1 MDRVINNV
9 RLAVIKTWAVVNGL
23 TVPLDG
29 NGEFDDADPEHISH
43 IHGVWQNNMSSPC
56 PCNGV
61 HHDVDYMPPPSST
74 AAHAKDLDATSHA
87 AMPLLFTEDHATLG
101 GLDDEIIDISSDNS
115 SASAVDPSEEVYV
128 SNSFASL
135 AVNEDD
141 GGNSSED
148 IDIPDDLHEVVA
160 HRACAHDKR
169 ALDST
174 IGLRRSSR
182 LAGKEGPTFLDMTSK
197 AIRAR
202 ARKFDL
208 SAASSGLAAA
218 IDAAGLAA
226 NPEVP
231 SEDSAALSL
240 IALQCGATVGDVR
253 ELTSVVNSEP

>member
-1 MDRVINNV
+1 
-9 RLAVIKTWAVVNGL
+9 
-23 TVPLDG
+23 
-29 NGEFDDADPEHISH
+29 
-43 IHGVWQNNMSSPC
+43 
-56 PCNGV
+56 
-61 HHDVDYMPPPSST
+61 
-74 AAHAKDLDATSHA
+74 
-87 AMPLLFTEDHATLG
+87 MPLLFTEDHATLG

-141 GGNSSED
+141 GGNSSGMVAGFSSPCISNPPMSITPSNPIPPPPED

-160 HRACAHDKR
+160 HRARAHDKR